1 MATSLGTVQ
10 AVAGKFYAQDANGNI
25 RVLKVGDT
33 ISQGEKVFGDTSNTL
48 NNTLEILSNTQ
59 ESLSLTG
66 TNSLVFDMSTNEAT
80 FGNEEVAFSPNSAWM
95 PTQNAE
101 IPTDGQ
107 EVAQTNA
114 GDITEEETAAGNE
127 AVSSSDTGVFS
138 FDNRDGDAVNI
149 KADLRNT
156 SFPEDEVDPTDNGD
170 KPYSVSIDFSGLNVN
185 EDDLN
190 ALFTLNLSTQTLS
203 DATLVV
209 NIEGVDYT
217 YTIPSGVTSFEI
229 PYETKDS
236 DVYID
241 PDTVTATIIS
251 LTGGGFDNVTINNP
265 TVTISIT
272 DTIDTTEAI
281 LTSTGDGDEDNGS
294 VTYTVTVPQETPPQG
309 DQEFTITLSNGQTET
324 IVIPAGQNSGSI
336 TLAWGNQSTS
346 DTISL
351 EGYPNSDVYSETDF
365 ILDVT
370 NVQIV
375 GNGGNYEDLIVTDN
389 SSNVVIE
396 DSIDTTY
403 VSISGL
409 DVNEDEATTTFT
421 IKLSNPTDENSPAVI
436 TVNVGGINYEVTV
449 PALSDTTTLIVPTR
463 DSDIYLDSGTLTA
476 KVINVSG
483 GNFEAVDYVSAQ
495 TTINISDTIDEVMV
509 VLSATGATEAG
520 QVEYTATLYKVDEN
534 GNITNETA
542 KANNKI
548 TVTLEGGRTI
558 EIAAGSSS
566 GSIKDVSQ
574 GDDYVIDTETLS
586 VAITGVSEEN
596 AGSAGALE
604 NLTYDD
610 TVVTPV
616 ISDTIDTL
624 YVKLISSDTTHEGG
638 VLTHTVQL
646 VDENGHPYTVPLGEM
661 VTVNLS
667 YVYNNGLSNS
677 DFENNT
683 VVESVNIIGGTS
695 EITFTNQTIYNTAN
709 ENDESYTLSINTV
722 SQSANVI
729 EFENIVPH
737 TTENSVTGT
746 IIDYDKLVYEDNKN
760 TQESG
765 NFNVVLFEATD
776 AIFINDEN
784 NGDTYESIT
793 ISGIPDDAI
802 LKYSNGTVISVS
814 NGEVTLTDD
823 LDTIKGITITPA
835 TDSSTDINLSYT
847 VTSTDGSGSYN
858 DTFAQRITIK
868 PWADKPYT
876 LDSLGAEQI
885 TYDAVEDQD
894 FFSLNLNSSNVT
906 IGETNPDHADEIVR
920 FVRFSGE
927 GLGYNIPDGSILQYE
942 DSNGNTKTFTFDS
955 SLKNNYVN
963 VNANNLDTIKFKAA
977 ADFNGE
983 INIKM
988 QVFIKDVDAD
998 SYDNTTSQ
1006 SDGTADK
1013 LTITVSGSA
1022 DAAVVSAVGGAGLE
1036 DAGRDENTGVLDGS
1050 SGIAIELDAYT
1061 NFGSEDIEFI
1071 ISDIPADAY
1080 ILDKDGNPLATN
1092 TEVVESV
1099 DSNGNIITHAVGTVV
1114 VVSLAD
1120 AEGISVVPPHDSNV
1134 DFNLTVVAKTTES
1147 NYDANNGGNEVN
1159 YSLPQE
1165 LTIQLTGVIDAPV
1178 ISINTIGGNE
1188 DEWISFGLNV
1198 TTGEDTGDGSETLYA
1213 TLENIPSDA
1222 QIRIVDSNGNDLGM
1236 LDSLTLAGVNSD
1248 GSTNWRID
1256 SDLLAELNA
1265 GTKDFQ
1271 IKAATDFS
1279 GEIKIGMEVTAI
1291 ENDGDRTSVRNDFII
1306 NINPVVDT
1314 SGGNMTQTVLEDT
1327 WTALNLPWS
1336 VGDTTGSESITSAN
1350 IVIPDNIEVKVNGVL
1365 ISNDGSAITLNLE
1378 DTVEIIAPLHSNV
1391 DFNGIVFTREI
1402 KDDSTHDSNL
1412 DANSEVATKT
1422 VVTNISIDMKGVAD
1436 GWDIDSNNDGVID
1449 ENDGDYDGFKVQDIT
1464 IVDNNETTPL
1474 SAVITQNV
1482 TVEDNEAPGDNSEAE
1497 YYIIQN
1503 NDTNNTSW
1511 SIEGGINAGNGT
1523 WIVSS
1528 EALAIAEITIH
1539 SLTDGD
1545 GILDLKIIPVT
1556 KENDGDV
1563 KFDAEH
1569 PFSIAYGD
1577 GATYSG
1583 TGASS
1588 SDTVT
1593 VDVTSSIGNGEE
1605 DSSTITGTDFD
1616 ATVTASQTGTIST
1629 AYVINGVE
1637 HGSLTSTSGF
1647 YVLPGGVLVTTDVS
1661 LIDDVTPDSNYN
1673 GALNIDVTVVATN
1686 TTTGTEGSSDH
1697 TIVVDI
1703 APVIDTPTTSASGGS
1718 ETDGES
1724 IHLNLSIAS
1733 GDGDGSESIV
1743 GDVTITPT
1751 EGSLSGTGV
1760 IDNGDG
1766 SYTVSS
1772 ANLSNV
1778 EFTPPSYEHGSYS
1791 FDVSYTW
1798 QDSDGFGT
1806 DDTVMTS
1813 VNQSFTIN
1821 LASHVDAVSIAIN
1834 PTETVVL
1841 EGQELPLGLE
1851 LTQADSDGS
1860 EIASVIISGLPE
1872 GAVLSIGT
1880 MRTLDDSSR
1889 EFILKGSE
1897 VANAKVIADPYYS
1910 GEFTVTAKAYS
1921 YDIASKEISES
1932 ATVSKS
1938 FSITPVASD
1947 LTVQADGFGGKEGEA
1962 ISIKLDL
1969 VLEDIDVYSDSSE
1982 TVNVTFTN
1990 YEAGS
1995 VFTINGI
2002 DAIGSDDGNG
2012 NYVITG
2018 LTPAQAE
2025 ALAIIPPAYFDGKME
2040 NIQVAVQTVDGTNV
2054 LAAAVTD
2061 TFDIQVDAVTDAAT
2075 LTVNDT
2081 TATRTTDTNDF
2092 MLDIDVSVPDSDQ
2105 DLSVILTGVQGT
2117 LNNGTYDSSSD
2128 SWTLSQYDLVGLK
2141 LTPNSDVTDNFD
2153 ISVKAVTQDG
2163 NDVELET
2170 ASEIISVV
2178 VNVDE
2183 TFSLPTDGSVI
2194 DGFAGYD
2201 TLNLAQN
2208 QDIDFSSI
2216 GNIVKNI
2223 EEIDL
2228 SVEGENEIT
2237 NLSARDV
2244 FDMTDENNEIKIS
2257 GTSEDKVNLS
2267 NEWSSKG
2274 TESGFDIYEATI
2286 NVDGQDQTI
2295 KLEIKTEIQDI

>member
-10 AVAGKFYAQDANGNI
+10 AVAGKFYAQDDNGNV

-33 ISQGEKVFGDTSNTL
+33 ISQREKVFGDTSNAA
-48 NNTLEILSNTQ
+48 NSALEILSNNQ
-59 ESLSLTG
+59 ELLSLTG

-101 IPTDGQ
+101 IQTEGQ
-107 EVAQTNA
+107 EVAQTEA

-127 AVSSSDTGVFS
+127 AISSSDIGVFS

-190 ALFTLNLSTQTLS
+190 TLFTLNLSTQTLS

-265 TVTISIT
+265 TVTISIS

-281 LTSTGDGDEDNGS
+281 LTSIGDGDEDNGS

-351 EGYPNSDVYSETDF
+351 EDYPNSDVYSETDF

-370 NVQIV
+370 NVQVV

-389 SSNVVIE
+389 SSDAVIE

-436 TVNVGGINYEVTV
+436 TVNVGGINYEVIV
-449 PALSDTTTLIVPTR
+449 PALSDTTTLTVPTR

-476 KVINVSG
+476 KVTNVSG
-483 GNFEAVDYVSAQ
+483 GNFEAVDYNNAQ
-495 TTINISDTIDEVMV
+495 TTINITDTIDEVTV

-596 AGSAGALE
+596 AGNAGALE

-610 TVVTPV
+610 TAVTPV
-616 ISDTIDTL
+616 ITDTIDTL

-638 VLTHTVQL
+638 VLTHTIQL

-661 VTVNLS
+661 ITVNLS

-683 VVESVNIIGGTS
+683 VVQSVNIIGGTS
-695 EITFTNQTIYNTAN
+695 ETTFTNQTIYNTAN

-722 SQSANVI
+722 SQSANTI
-729 EFENIVPH
+729 KFENIVPH
-737 TTENSVTGT
+737 TTENSVIGT

-765 NFNVVLFEATD
+765 NFNVALFEATD
-776 AIFINDEN
+776 AIFISDEN

-793 ISGIPDDAI
+793 ISGISDDAV
-802 LKYSNGTVISVS
+802 LKYSDGTVITVN

-876 LDSLGAEQI
+876 LDALGAEQI

-894 FFSLNLNSSNVT
+894 FFSLNLDSLDAT

-927 GLGYNIPDGSILQYE
+927 GSGYNIPDGSIIQYE
-942 DSNGNTKTFTFDS
+942 DANGNTKTFTFDS

-1036 DAGRDENTGVLDGS
+1036 DAGRDANTGVLDGS

-1178 ISINTIGGNE
+1178 ISTNIAGGNE

-1198 TTGEDTGDGSETLYA
+1198 MTGEDTGDSSETLYA

-1271 IKAATDFS
+1271 IKAAKDFS

-1291 ENDGDRTSVRNDFII
+1291 EDDGDRTSVRNDFII

-1314 SGGNMTQTVLEDT
+1314 SSGNMTQTVLEDT

-1378 DTVEIIAPLHSNV
+1378 DTVEIIAPLHSDV
-1391 DFNGIVFTREI
+1391 DFDGIVFTREI
-1402 KDDSTHDSNL
+1402 LDDSTHDSNL
-1412 DANSEVATKT
+1412 DVNSEVATKT

-1464 IVDNNETTPL
+1464 IVANNETTPL

-1503 NDTNNTSW
+1503 NDTDNTSW

-1528 EALAIAEITIH
+1528 EALATAEITIH

-1616 ATVTASQTGTIST
+1616 ATVTVSQTGTIST
-1629 AYVINGVE
+1629 AYVITGVE

-1647 YVLPGGVLVTTDVS
+1647 YVLPGGILVTTDVS
-1661 LIDDVTPDSNYN
+1661 LIDDVMPDSNYN
-1673 GALNIDVTVVATN
+1673 GELNIDVTVVATN

-1703 APVIDTPTTSASGGS
+1703 APVIDTPTTSASAGS

-1751 EGSLSGTGV
+1751 EGILSGTGV

-1772 ANLSNV
+1772 ADLSNV

-1806 DDTVMTS
+1806 DNTVTTS

-1821 LASHVDAVSIAIN
+1821 LSSHVDAVSIAIN

-1872 GAVLSIGT
+1872 GAVLSVGT
-1880 MRTLDDSSR
+1880 MRTLDDGSR

-1910 GEFTVTAKAYS
+1910 GDFTVTAKAYS

-1932 ATVSKS
+1932 TTLSKS

-2018 LTPAQAE
+2018 LTPTQAE

-2092 MLDIDVSVPDSDQ
+2092 TLDIEVNVPDSDQ

-2117 LNNGTYDSSSD
+2117 LNSGTYDSSSD

-2141 LTPNSDVTDNFD
+2141 LTPNSDATDNFD

-2170 ASEIISVV
+2170 ATQTINVV
-2178 VNVDE
+2178 INSDE
-2183 TFSLPTDGSVI
+2183 TLTLPIDGSSI
-2194 DGFAGYD
+2194 DGLAGYD